1 MSDAPDNDQKTESPT
16 PKRLQDAR
24 EKGDILQSK
33 ELGAAL
39 VMMAGA
45 GWLMTAGGWLVAS
58 TQDMLIDGLSF
69 DHGVVE
75 NFDPGSAIARLTM
88 PIVAPVA
95 ALFAMTFLAAIA
107 GPVLLGSGGFRWE
120 AMNFKGDRINPAAGL
135 KRIFG
140 TQGLVELG
148 KSMAKIALMGA
159 VGWWLFSGRMKAM
172 TTLTAPDL
180 RTAITEI
187 GGTFTFA
194 VVVMSVALGAIAGID
209 VPMQAIR
216 RAGRLRMTK
225 QEIKDEHKQSEGS
238 PELKGHIRRKQ
249 AEILQSST
257 RGAIADANVVLVNP
271 THFAVALRYRPGF
284 DAAPIVVA
292 RGRGEMAQAIRDFAD
307 EKAVP
312 VLRYPQLAR
321 AIYFTSRA
329 GHLVREDL
337 YIAVATVLAF
347 VFNLDRAMADG
358 ISQPEVIVP
367 ADARYDADGKKE

>member
-1 MSDAPDNDQKTESPT
+1 MSDAPDNDEKTEAPT

-39 VMMAGA
+39 VMLAGS
-45 GWLMTAGGWLVAS
+45 GWLMLSGHSLISASEGMLV
-58 TQDMLIDGLSF
+58 DGLSF
-69 DHGVVE
+69 DHGVIE
-75 NFDPGSAIARLTM
+75 NFDPGQAIVRLM
-88 PIVAPVA
+88 LPMAVPVA
-95 ALFAMTFLAAIA
+95 TLFAMTFLAAIA
-107 GPVLLGSGGFRWE
+107 GPVLLGSAGFRWGS
-120 AMNFKGDRINPAAGL
+120 MNFKADRINPASGL

-140 TQGLVELG
+140 TQGLMELG
-148 KSMAKIALMGA
+148 KSIAKIALMGA

-180 RTAITEI
+180 RTAIAEI
-187 GGTFTFA
+187 GGTFVFGVT
-194 VVVMSVALGAIAGID
+194 VMSVALAAIAGID

-225 QEIKDEHKQSEGS
+225 QEIKDEYKQTEGS
-238 PELKGHIRRKQ
+238 PELKGQIRRKQ

-257 RGAIADANVVLVNP
+257 RAAIADANVVLVNP
-271 THFAVALRYRPGF
+271 THYAVALRYRPGF

-292 RGRGEMAQAIRDFAD
+292 RGRGEIAQAIRDFAD

-358 ISQPEVIVP
+358 ISQPEVVVP
-367 ADARYDADGKKE
+367 EGARYDADGKKE